1 MLIANPIYD
10 AVFKYLLSDLKVA
23 KLLLS
28 TLLEKEIT
36 HLDFLP
42 TEITSKS
49 YHQVQHKDPTLQ
61 SHIGLS
67 YFRID
72 FAANIKL
79 PNGDYQHVIIELQKA
94 RLITT
99 LKRFRTYLGEQY
111 RNPNLYQSITTPN
124 GKTYEAS
131 IPIYAIYILG
141 YTLDE
146 YEDTPVLE
154 IELCLKDKYTKK
166 IYQKTDNFVRS
177 LFHEGLVVL
186 VPNLKGKYRSQV
198 ERMLRIFEDS
208 VGESGMHLLEINA
221 EEYPEELRP
230 IIYRL
235 QKAVVDESVS
245 RQMEAEDE
253 IFEEIRDRE
262 VALLKARREAEEAEK
277 KAEQER
283 KEKEE
288 AKQRAERERK
298 EKEEA
303 IKRAEEAKQKAER
316 ERKEKEE
323 THKRLQ
329 KAVILMK
336 DSGLAIAHIA
346 AALGISEDE
355 VQMYLT

>member
-1 MLIANPIYD
+1 
-10 AVFKYLLSDLKVA
+10 
-23 KLLLS
+23 
-28 TLLEKEIT
+28 
-36 HLDFLP
+36 
-42 TEITSKS
+42 
-49 YHQVQHKDPTLQ
+49 
-61 SHIGLS
+61 
-67 YFRID
+67 
-72 FAANIKL
+72 
-79 PNGDYQHVIIELQKA
+79 
-94 RLITT
+94 
-99 LKRFRTYLGEQY
+99 
-111 RNPNLYQSITTPN
+111 
-124 GKTYEAS
+124 
-131 IPIYAIYILG
+131 
-141 YTLDE
+141 
-146 YEDTPVLE
+146 
-154 IELCLKDKYTKK
+154 KK

-288 AKQRAERERK
+288 A
-298 EKEEA
+298 